1 MEENRNTIL
10 FGKMALSLLGITS
23 CIAALI
29 ALIKQQLFV
38 TAFTELIVG
47 IIVSG
52 ILIFYL
58 VFHENLFWLERV
70 KRNLFLFCWLVSL
83 LCLYIPQKQG
93 NMSFFFIGIV
103 FITKIID
110 IQVGIVSH
118 ISLSIL
124 SIVVSGIGTKEIV
137 IQLLVG
143 CFLCLCIEKMDS
155 FINLI
160 YAVISL
166 IVSILSILVV
176 MEKFQFEIIAEKD
189 TIFLCGFCIILAI
202 CVYFI
207 YPNKAKKEEKVIH
220 DFVDMRLNLK
230 KPEQMR
236 ETLLQKD
243 NLESKEVI
251 NLLKEDSS
259 ILKNTNSVR
268 ANETVLKEDTK
279 LLKESINSLQENRIR
294 LNEESLQ
301 DIKTLQNEENL
312 QNTDILQQVNNQ
324 HRNNQTIEN
333 RNSQTVSNQHRN
345 NPTAEN
351 ESVENENIDNQTA
364 ERLKD
369 LKTEDIDAENT
380 KFQEISEETMQ
391 EKNIPFQDGLMEK
404 ASEKEVQFYEEEEET
419 TSFENMIFYERL
431 QTITDSN
438 FDLLVR
444 LEKEAP
450 KLYEHSR
457 QVAELSGSAADA
469 IGADIWLAYAGG
481 WYHEIGKLQKGQD
494 YIEDGINL
502 AYEYELT
509 PQVADIIKQQN
520 FKVNLPQTKEAA
532 LVLLSDGIFSAIDY
546 LKSKNKTE
554 YSVEQII
561 GNTFHLRFEK
571 GILNEAG
578 FSLQEFYYLKQ
589 YYRSAFSEKE
599 NDE

>member
-10 FGKMALSLLGITS
+10 FGKTALSLLGITS

-93 NMSFFFIGIV
+93 NMPFFFIGIV

-391 EKNIPFQDGLMEK
+391 EKNIPFQDGLMEET
-404 ASEKEVQFYEEEEET
+404 SEKEVQFYEEEEET